1 MARLPYLDREHLPEP
16 ERDIFD
22 DLVRQRGG
30 VGNIF
35 RVMAHS
41 PLLLRR
47 MLYLSDG
54 LRNRAR
60 LDPRLRELAIMTVG
74 RLTECDYEYV
84 HHQAL
89 ARRVGV
95 RLEQIERLEAWESDP
110 AFNKQERAVIR
121 YATEATQKVRVSDA
135 TFNALRSF
143 LDGEQIVELALNVGF
158 YNMIVRFLLPMEVD
172 LEPGVREREKSS

>member
-1 MARLPYLDREHLPEP
+1 VARLPYLNREQLPES

-22 DLVRQRGG
+22 DLIRQRGA

-35 RVMAHS
+35 RVAAHS

-47 MLYLSDG
+47 MLHFSDG
-54 LRNRAR
+54 LRNRTR

-74 RLTECDYEYV
+74 RLTGCEYEYV

-95 RLEQIERLEAWESDP
+95 RPEQVERLAAWDTDP
-110 AFNKQERAVIR
+110 AFNEQERAVIR
-121 YATEATQKVRVSDA
+121 YATEVTQHVRVSDA
-135 TFNALRSF
+135 TFDALRGF
-143 LDGEQIVELALNVGF
+143 LDPEQIVELTLNVGF
-158 YNMIVRFLLPMEVD
+158 YNMVVRFLLPLQVD
-172 LEPGVREREKSS
+172 VEPEARARP